1 MINVEDFPETIF
13 PFVLKLNVVFADVYV
28 LSRLKLNRALLV
40 EVNSRIAW
48 SYVLLF
54 SSQELG
60 ILGKVV
66 WVLC

>member
-13 PFVLKLNVVFADVYV
+13 AFVLKLNVVFADVHV